1 MGQTLEL
8 TALPPL
14 PAAIRGRL
22 LAHYEWVVDWL
33 AESFPQAPL
42 SAEYYPFGLGG
53 EPMHTGAWPGALPP
67 AVAAREVPAAVG
79 VDVYPACEPNAIIW
93 LITRGAVGIGSWTPS
108 RTDANA
114 VRYARFVLRQNPGA
128 DDLTLRAALK
138 RLRAVLQTFGLDGV
152 PLLEGRSAALFVP
165 FADAPRYD
173 AVRAFLQGIVVRAA
187 ATAPNVL
194 VPERRRHEAVA
205 VGRVDVTVRSNAPG
219 RYSHLPYSLLGPRL
233 SMVTPITWD
242 EIDRV
247 KIGSDERSIAV
258 RLQRGDL
265 FGQQAAALLKQRF
278 AAVAAAAS

>member
-1 MGQTLEL
+1 MGQTLDL

-14 PAAIRGRL
+14 PPAIRGRL

-33 AESFPQAPL
+33 TGSFGEAPL

-53 EPMHTGAWPGALPP
+53 EPMHTGAWRGPLPP
-67 AVAAREVPAAVG
+67 AVAARQVPALG
-79 VDVYPACEPNAIIW
+79 SLDIYPACEPNALIW
-93 LITRGAVGIGSWTPS
+93 LVTRGAVGLGSWTP
-108 RTDANA
+108 TKHDAHA

-128 DDLTLRAALK
+128 DEQTLRAALK

-152 PLLEGRSAALFVP
+152 PLLEGRSGALFVP

-173 AVRAFLQGIVVRAA
+173 DVRTFLQGIVVRAA

-194 VPERRRHEAVA
+194 VPERKPHEAVA

-219 RYSHLPYSLLGPRL
+219 RFSHLPYSLIGPRL
-233 SMVTPITWD
+233 SMVTPVAWD

-258 RLQRGDL
+258 RLHEGDL
-265 FGQQAAALLKQRF
+265 FGKQAAALAKQRF
-278 AAVAAAAS
+278 TGLLAAAR